1 MTDPIQS
8 IARALSDD
16 IAALNAI
23 SHNVANVNTP
33 GFRAEKAVSGFGIH
47 LQSER
52 PETATT
58 RDLSD
63 GPLKQT
69 GSALDL
75 ALRGS
80 GFFVVE
86 RDGAPVLVRSGQFRL
101 DVDGMLVTARGDR
114 VQSAAGAPIALDGK
128 SVRVDSTG
136 EIWSDDASLG
146 SLRLVDVQDPARLIA
161 LDGGGFRYDGEFSE
175 WSGKVEQ
182 GAVESSNVDAAGE
195 TIRLMELVRHVE
207 SVQRAISIYDKA
219 METGVGRIGEN

>member
-8 IARALSDD
+8 VTRALGDD
-16 IAALNAI
+16 IAALNTI
-23 SHNVANVNTP
+23 SHNVANINTP
-33 GFRAEKAVSGFGIH
+33 GFRAEKAMPGFGAY
-47 LQSER
+47 LQ
-52 PETATT
+52 PEQGATA

-69 GSALDL
+69 GNALDL
-75 ALRGS
+75 ALRGK

-86 RDGAPVLVRSGQFRL
+86 RDSAPVLVRSGQFRL
-101 DVDGMLVTARGDR
+101 DADGMLVTARGDR
-114 VQSAAGAPIALDGK
+114 VQAANGASLALDGRN
-128 SVRVDSTG
+128 VRVDSTG
-136 EIWSDDASLG
+136 ELWRGSESLG
-146 SLRLVDVQDPARLIA
+146 SLRLVDVQEPARLVA
-161 LDGGGFRYDGEFSE
+161 LDGGGFRYDGEFVE
-175 WSGKVEQ
+175 WRGKVEQ

>member
-8 IARALSDD
+8 VARALGDD
-16 IAALNAI
+16 IATLNAI
-23 SHNVANVNTP
+23 SHNVANINTP
-33 GFRAEKAVSGFGIH
+33 GFRAEKALFGFGAL
-47 LQSER
+47 LQSDR
-52 PETATT
+52 PAMA

-75 ALRGS
+75 ALRGK

-101 DVDGMLVTARGDR
+101 DVDGMLVNARGDR
-114 VQSAAGAPIALDGK
+114 VQSTAGAPIALDGK

-136 EIWSDDASLG
+136 ELWSGGESLG
-146 SLRLVDVQDPARLIA
+146 SLRLVDVQEPERLTA
-161 LDGGGFRYDGEFSE
+161 LDGGGFRYDGEFAE
-175 WSGKVEQ
+175 WHGKVEQ

>member
-8 IARALSDD
+8 VARALGDD

-23 SHNVANVNTP
+23 SHNVANINTP
-33 GFRAEKAVSGFGIH
+33 GFRAEKAIPGFGAY
-47 LQSER
+47 LQ
-52 PETATT
+52 PEQSAMV

-69 GSALDL
+69 GNALDL
-75 ALRGS
+75 ALRGK

-86 RDGAPVLVRSGQFRL
+86 RDGAPMLVRSGQFRL
-101 DVDGMLVTARGDR
+101 DAEGMLVTARGDR
-114 VQSAAGAPIALDGK
+114 VQGKNGAPLALDGK
-128 SVRVDSTG
+128 NVRVDSTG
-136 EIWSDDASLG
+136 ELWSGSQSLG
-146 SLRLVDVQDPARLIA
+146 SLRLVDLQEPARLAA
-161 LDGGGFRYDGEFSE
+161 LDGGGFRYDGEFAE
-175 WSGKVEQ
+175 WRGKVEQ

-219 METGVGRIGEN
+219 METGIGRIGEN

>member
-8 IARALSDD
+8 IARALGDD
-16 IAALNAI
+16 IATLNAI

-33 GFRAEKAVSGFGIH
+33 GFRAERIMSVFRDH

-52 PETATT
+52 PATA

-69 GSALDL
+69 GGALDL
-75 ALRGS
+75 ALRGK

-86 RDGAPVLVRSGQFRL
+86 RDGAPALVRSGQFRL
-101 DVDGMLVTARGDR
+101 DADGMLVDARGDR
-114 VQSAAGAPIALDGK
+114 VQSASGAPIALDGK

-136 EIWSDDASLG
+136 ELWSGGESLG
-146 SLRLVDVQDPARLIA
+146 SLRLVDVQEPERLTA
-161 LDGGGFRYDGEFSE
+161 LDGGGFRYDGEFAE
-175 WSGKVEQ
+175 WHGKVEQ